1 MDIRP
6 EALAD
11 TAEVAA
17 WYEARQAG
25 LGERSTREVIAAM
38 SKSEVS
44 DPAVLKAVVSLPAP
58 QPSTLNPQPRHGTTA
73 R

>member
-1 MDIRP
+1 MPPSPGKRPRSGSWLLQAVSCRVDIRP

-25 LGERSTREVIAAM
+25 LGAKQIPLPCATEGVDERF
-38 SKSEVS
+38 
-44 DPAVLKAVVSLPAP
+44 
-58 QPSTLNPQPRHGTTA
+58 
-73 R
+73 

>member
-25 LGERSTREVIAAM
+25 LGERFTREVIAAM
-38 SKSEVS
+38 SKSEVLWPPGPES
-44 DPAVLKAVVSLPAP
+44 GRIPSR
-58 QPSTLNPQPRHGTTA
+58 PSTLSPQLPHGTTA